1 MKDNSFETPS
11 LSIYLQDEQKLTESV
26 HKIHTQIIRTF
37 LVFFIKHLLVP
48 SVQILL
54 VKFHPIHL

>member
-37 LVFFIKHLLVP
+37 F
-48 SVQILL
+48 SVLYKTL
-54 VKFHPIHL
+54 ASSLCLDFAG